1 MNNKDLLIEPE
12 LCLKRG
18 EVVRLIPDVKPNIA
32 IRAFDDALLAS
43 LTGDLIGGLE
53 ISRGEAEGAS
63 MGGDYTPHVITPHGA
78 RLLRKLFEAGVVE
91 QKTKRASKDLSALDA
106 YIGSEAELIEKSIEL
121 REKRRADQAA
131 KDAAW
136 QAREELAKAIAAD
149 PSIAT
154 LEDISASMIDRIFI
168 HARGYG
174 QGGVLKLAGCECHKD
189 VYRYVSN
196 SGNRQPPKPYCW
208 WFDPD
213 GNRHGETMPST
224 PPNRRSDPA
233 RNWGAGRD

>member
-1 MNNKDLLIEPE
+1 MNNKDLRIEPE

-53 ISRGEAEGAS
+53 VSRGEAEGAS
-63 MGGDYTPHVITPHGA
+63 MGGDFTPQVITPHGA

-106 YIGSEAELIEKSIEL
+106 YIDSEAELIEKSIQL
-121 REKRRADQAA
+121 REKRRADREAR
-131 KDAAW
+131 DAAW
-136 QAREELAKAIAAD
+136 QAREERAKAIAAD

-154 LEDISASMIDRIFI
+154 LEDISVGMIDRIFI

-174 QGGVLKLAGCECHKD
+174 RGGVMKLAGCECHKD
-189 VYRYVSN
+189 IHYYVSN
-196 SGNRQPPKPYCW
+196 SGKTQRSTPYCW

-233 RNWGAGRD
+233 RNWGLGRE